1 MLQLVTVCLQA
12 RAFAFKQ
19 LGEKPPPSGSS
30 GGQAGGGGSCG
41 GGGGGGAGAG
51 TGDGDSFYKGTDVV
65 TLTDGNFQ
73 EEVMDSEDIW
83 FVEVSRAVQLLGVLL
98 LV

>member
-1 MLQLVTVCLQA
+1 MVASCVLCRAVPQA

-30 GGQAGGGGSCG
+30 GGQAGGSCG

-51 TGDGDSFYKGTDVV
+51 EHAS
-65 TLTDGNFQ
+65 
-73 EEVMDSEDIW
+73 IW
-83 FVEVSRAVQLLGVLL
+83 HNIITFIFG
-98 LV
+98 